1 MTWFRSSFEKC
12 DSYSDNLFKYSRRII
27 SIIILSSS
35 IDNPNG
41 IYEYD
46 IDSEIIKIK
55 KSLFKLVSKAGNIFW
70 IQNAISE
77 FDYLLNT
84 FFE

>member
-1 MTWFRSSFEKC
+1 MA
-12 DSYSDNLFKYSRRII
+12 
-27 SIIILSSS
+27 LSNFV
-35 IDNPNG
+35 DNPNG

-46 IDSEIIKIK
+46 IGSEIIKIK
-55 KSLFKLVSKAGNIFW
+55 RLLFKFVFRIGEIFW

-77 FDYLLNT
+77 FDYLFNI

>member
-1 MTWFRSSFEKC
+1 MISTSFV
-12 DSYSDNLFKYSRRII
+12 
-27 SIIILSSS
+27 
-35 IDNPNG
+35 DNPNE

-55 KSLFKLVSKAGNIFW
+55 RLLFKLAFRTDEISW

-77 FDYLLNT
+77 FDYLLNI
-84 FFE
+84 FFEQEIEFEKNINEIIFPQK